1 MMNPV
6 QKTYFKYLV
15 IVVIL
20 WILNYFLNPWDNFA
34 VILNWG
40 FLISFA
46 ALIMLYFDAGRQYDK
61 DGKKKNGED
70 NFDNDDDLTPKE

>member
-15 IVVIL
+15 IVVVL
-20 WILNYFLNPWDNFA
+20 WIANYFLNPFDGTA
-34 VILNWG
+34 VILNWV

-46 ALIMLYFDAGRQYDK
+46 ALIMLYFDASRQYDK
-61 DGKKKNGED
+61 DGNKRNND
-70 NFDNDDDLTPKE
+70 DDDDLTPRA